1 MLLTALGRLPV
12 GLIDLILPPR
22 CLACAA
28 PVDRQ
33 GGLCGHCWA
42 GLSFI
47 TTPCCARC
55 GLPFTHDLGRDA
67 MCAACAAAEPAF
79 TRARAALVYD
89 DASRPLI
96 LAFKHADRTRS
107 AGPFGAWMARAGVE
121 LLADADLIVPVPLH
135 RRRLAHRL
143 YNQSALLAQA
153 IARASGVA
161 WDPLVLARRR
171 ATPSQAGLGRLGRA
185 RNVAGAFAVRPGR
198 RGAVAGRRLVLVDDV
213 LTTGA
218 TVDACARALLRA
230 GASRV
235 DVLTLARVV
244 PDG

>member
-1 MLLTALGRLPV
+1 MPLTAIGRLPA
-12 GLIDLILPPR
+12 GLLDLILPPR

-33 GGLCGHCWA
+33 GGLCGRCWS

-47 TTPCCARC
+47 TRPCCARC
-55 GLPFTHDLGRDA
+55 GLPFAHDLGRDA
-67 MCAACAAAEPAF
+67 VCAACAGTEPAF
-79 TRARAALVYD
+79 ARARAALVYD

-96 LAFKHADRTRS
+96 LAFKHADRTRG
-107 AGPFGAWMARAGVE
+107 AGPFGGWMARAGAE
-121 LLADADLIVPVPLH
+121 LLADAELIVPVPLH

-153 IARASGVA
+153 TARASGVA

-185 RNVAGAFAVRPGR
+185 RNVAHAFAIRPGR
-198 RGAVAGRRLVLVDDV
+198 QDRVAGRRLVLIDDV

-218 TVDACARALLRA
+218 TVEACARVLLRA